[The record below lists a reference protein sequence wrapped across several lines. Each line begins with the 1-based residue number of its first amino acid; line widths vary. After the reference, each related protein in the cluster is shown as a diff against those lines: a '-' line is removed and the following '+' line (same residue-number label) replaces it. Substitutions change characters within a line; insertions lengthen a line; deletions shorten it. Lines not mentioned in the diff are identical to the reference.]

1 MSEKIEERL
10 AHLERLADEL
20 SDQVAVQAGEIE
32 RLERRV
38 RSDICGVAII
48 TVSLCLRRGSPG
60 FGVSSGSASNSFSTG
75 RGTRMPYFA
84 MISRASA

>member
-20 SDQVAVQAGEIE
+20 SDQVAAQAGEIE

-38 RSDICGVAII
+38 RMLLEREAMREADGGGGV
-48 TVSLCLRRGSPG
+48 VLGDERP
-60 FGVSSGSASNSFSTG
+60 
-75 RGTRMPYFA
+75 PHY
-84 MISRASA
+84 